1 MNINTQKT
9 IALKNIVNSVLEV
22 NVDSNRK
29 TDEIVKARAICYK
42 IMRDECYF
50 TLKYIADQFGKN
62 HATIMHS
69 LKEFPYMMQYD
80 KRLQRSYHQILG
92 IWEQEADQYVELN
105 PTQLK
110 KEIKDLQEKNNL
122 LTLSLLDVQEKLES
136 VVRQNKRYK
145 NIVNIVEQRVP
156 ESRISE
162 LEHKLN
168 QLINGMS

>member
-22 NVDSNRK
+22 NVNDPKK

-69 LKEFPYMMQYD
+69 LKEFPFMMKYD
-80 KRLQRSYHQILG
+80 KRLQRAYLKIMG

-110 KEIKDLQEKNNL
+110 KRAKRLARENNL
-122 LTLSLLDVQEKLES
+122 LNLSLLDVQEQLET
-136 VVRQNKRYK
+136 VKKQHKRHK
-145 NIVNIVEQRVP
+145 NIIGMIDERIPEERLQEVER
-156 ESRISE
+156 
-162 LEHKLN
+162 KLN
-168 QLINGMS
+168 SILNGM

>member
-1 MNINTQKT
+1 
-9 IALKNIVNSVLEV
+9 
-22 NVDSNRK
+22 
-29 TDEIVKARAICYK
+29 
-42 IMRDECYF
+42 
-50 TLKYIADQFGKN
+50 
-62 HATIMHS
+62 MHS

-92 IWEQEADQYVELN
+92 IWEQEADQYVDLN

>member
-9 IALKNIVNSVLEV
+9 IALKNIVNSVLNV
-22 NVDSNRK
+22 NVDERKK

-50 TLKYIADQFGKN
+50 TLKYIGDQFNKN

-69 LKEFPYMMQYD
+69 LKEFPFMMKYD
-80 KRLQRSYHQILG
+80 KGLQRAYHKIIG

-110 KEIKDLQEKNNL
+110 KELKDLQEKNNL
-122 LTLSLLDVQEKLES
+122 LNLSLLDVQEQLET
-136 VVRQNKRYK
+136 VQRQHKRHR
-145 NIVNIVEQRVP
+145 NIIGMIDERVP
-156 ESRISE
+156 EERLQE
-162 LEHKLN
+162 VERKLN
-168 QLINGMS
+168 SILNGM